1 MWRKVACDLSIF
13 LLYFAEYTVDGST
26 LQHGPYKLETMTR
39 GELIKKLRTEYPNIP
54 TYRIYQSVSIMF
66 EEIATALHNGRR
78 ADIRGLGVF
87 ETQYYS
93 ERYGSHPRSGETF
106 RISSKRRVRFRASKP
121 IRKLIND
128 HYKLDEN
135 T

>member
-1 MWRKVACDLSIF
+1 
-13 LLYFAEYTVDGST
+13 
-26 LQHGPYKLETMTR
+26 MTR
-39 GELIKKLRTEYPNIP
+39 GELIKKLRKEYPNIP
-54 TYRIYQSVSIMF
+54 THRIYQSVNIMF
-66 EEIATALHNGRR
+66 EEIATALQNGRR

-93 ERYGSHPRSGETF
+93 ERYGSHPRSGEIF

-128 HYKLDEN
+128 HHKLDEN

>member
-1 MWRKVACDLSIF
+1 
-13 LLYFAEYTVDGST
+13 LYFARNNAFSST
-26 LQHGPYKLETMTR
+26 LQHRYYKLQTMTR
-39 GELIKKLRTEYPNIP
+39 GELIKKLRKEYPNIP
-54 TYRIYQSVSIMF
+54 THRIYQSVSIMF